1 MPHEG
6 YNLGVNAQFNQ
17 VKEATQAVGTLY
29 KQLEKVNRSSEK
41 LHIPT
46 NLPREINHVSTVTA
60 SYIERLESEG
70 KTYQANQQKVK
81 AYSSAISSLQARQKE
96 LERTLSETSS
106 SLDKNSAKYR
116 ATEVLINKNAT
127 EINKFK
133 SSIKSAQAEMDRLHP
148 TGFDRWVKGAKKVNS
163 ATDTMKNKL
172 HSAWDSIKGGAT
184 VATAG
189 IAAFGAAAYS
199 GAKQAGT
206 IQQRYREINNLAV
219 LGGEKQK
226 EVTKEVTEMQRQ
238 GRDMSIKYGKSQQEI
253 AEGYEDLVK
262 RGYTTKQAV
271 GALQT
276 ELQASVASGDKF
288 SDVTTVSSQV
298 LDAFGMRADNTS
310 KMLKNT
316 KQVVNELAYSAD
328 ATSTGFSDLGIA
340 MSYVGTA
347 AKANNISLAET
358 TSALGVL
365 SNNGLESDK
374 AGTALRSTIN
384 GLTNQ
389 INKIGSKNSVFTK
402 LGITKSEMLDA
413 HGNLKSLSEDMA
425 ILYKHI
431 QEHSKGGSQ
440 QNGFFKSIF
449 GTTGMNGAEILA
461 KSSKEVEELTK
472 RTEKAGKTGTYVA
485 KLAAKNMGTAQG
497 SAASAKQAMNAF
509 KMTLGN
515 AVLPAI
521 SKASNELAKFLLSK
535 DGKKFQKDVG
545 GAVSKVA
552 NAFVKFIEW
561 SATHKKEIEWIGGGI
576 LAGYSVVKAAKLIAF
591 LGDVKKGLEAIKAIK
606 FVGGLFGK
614 GGMTKEAVKGVESV
628 GGALPKTATR
638 GGAGF
643 LTGSLQSI
651 KSAGGF
657 KNLSPAGKL
666 TTGLAGAGVALDAGA
681 QFFNAFKDRHNADKR
696 SQDIG
701 KGIGAGIGG
710 GIGLY
715 FGGPLGAALG
725 SKIGGFIG
733 KWGGE
738 GVNQFTKGWQRQG
751 KKQKP
756 QNWVQWL
763 GFQAHNSLDFFV
775 GLGKKAITAVGKG
788 FNSAKSFAKKNSK
801 ELALTA
807 VSPLIGIPTLL
818 YKNNPKFKKWADSIG
833 KNISNGFKSA
843 KKGVT
848 NFVKDSGKNISAF
861 NKSVGKKTNQA
872 IKWFKKLPANMHKGW
887 NKGITASHNFFKNLP
902 KNAKKAERDV
912 KKWASNTGKNIQ
924 GAWTKGNKAAVK
936 FVKSVPGRLSKAKKG
951 VDTWA
956 SKTGKS
962 IQGAWTKGNKAAV
975 KFVKGIPGHLSKA
988 KKGVDNW
995 GSKTGRSIQR
1005 TWNKGVKGA
1014 TNFAQKIPGQINKS
1028 KQGIDNW
1035 ASKTGK
1041 SIQGAWNTG
1050 KKGLTSFISS
1060 IPDQLEKAYKGI
1072 ASWASKTGQAIQ
1084 KGWNGFWGGMGDWRK
1099 KRTNDLKAFGN
1110 DISYAFGGSRDAF
1123 KYEKVPAHATGGV
1136 VANSHGA
1143 LVGEAGPELA
1153 YKPWAGHVRLLG
1165 ANGPQIAK
1173 VNSGEKILNAR
1184 DTAKVMSG
1192 GLGQGKVLNG
1202 YANGNTKLGNTT
1214 KSVASDYKKISQNAT
1229 KSLTK
1234 ITKTNRTSW
1243 NKIQSNTSKSLD
1255 KITKT
1260 NRRSWNS
1267 IETNAG
1273 KSVKGLAKTNQST
1286 WSKITRQ
1293 TNKQTDKTRK
1303 DAISDYT
1310 DMRKGVHKQMD
1321 GLHDGVIDL
1330 ASTTSKGFGKELGHM
1345 KGYAHDAMGDTID
1358 QVNKGITGID
1368 KVLGQFGGNTSVI
1381 KPVKFATGT
1390 DSNGRLTQ
1398 NTLAMVNDAKSGPRQ
1413 EALVSDTNEIYYPR
1427 GNNVTMMI
1435 PKGWGVLN
1443 GTQTQQVSKSAGLRH
1458 FAKGS
1463 GVSHSQ
1469 LRKIAEK
1476 AGADPSKAFAQMY
1489 SNNLHA
1495 SGTDLKKDSINLAQ
1509 NSSTHF
1515 GNPWSNAMWTVIN
1528 NAIGGESGH
1537 GGTREKF
1544 LKYAEET
1551 FSGVRYVMGAAS
1563 KTASDC
1569 SGMVSQA
1576 LAHFGLNA
1584 GRSTVDMQHSSSL
1597 EYLGKSLNRTIPGD
1611 LVIFGH
1617 GTGAAG
1623 HVGIIKNPKTGTM
1636 FNETPP
1642 RARVT
1647 RIADDMGMGY
1657 GFYRVKGL
1665 HDAKSSK
1672 KTVTANK
1679 QLQALAKRELGPSAL
1694 TWIKDTLGDE
1704 GALGGHIGGEG
1715 VQRWAGT
1722 VKRILGMLHLS
1733 TSKAMV
1739 DRVLRQINTES
1750 SGNPHARQPGA
1761 DPDGDGSGP
1770 ALGLM
1775 QTKRS
1780 TFETYKRKGDNGGI
1794 FNGPSNIYA
1803 GLNYAK
1809 HKYGNSLSFL
1819 GNGHGYAKGGK
1830 PAIHTPFIAGE
1841 QGPELI
1847 TADGPVKVDSHE
1859 ETKRKMSNLSN
1870 LIKLPKS
1877 APPKST
1883 GNPPITININ
1893 LNGPIGTSRRDAIDF
1908 ANEVKQIVAEQIL
1921 NLFGDEFGGD
1931 PSIY

>member
-133 SSIKSAQAEMDRLHP
+133 SSIKLAQAEMDRLHP

-189 IAAFGAAAYS
+189 IAAVGAAAYS

-226 EVTKEVTEMQRQ
+226 EVTKQVTEMQRQ

-316 KQVVNELAYSAD
+316 KLVVNELAYSAD

-358 TSALGVL
+358 ASALGVL

-413 HGNLKSLSEDMA
+413 HGNLKSLSEDMG

-461 KSSKEVEELTK
+461 KGSKEVEELTK

-535 DGKKFQKDVG
+535 DGKKFQRDVG

-576 LAGYSVVKAAKLIAF
+576 LAGYSVVKAAKFIAF
-591 LGDVKKGLEAIKAIK
+591 LGDIKKGLEAIKAVK

-614 GGMTKEAVKGVESV
+614 GGMAKEAAQGVENV

-657 KNLSPAGKL
+657 KGLAPAGKV
-666 TTGLAGAGVALDAGA
+666 TTGLAGAGVALDAGT

-696 SQDIG
+696 SVDIG
-701 KGIGAGIGG
+701 KGIGSGIGG
-710 GIGLY
+710 GIGLF
-715 FGGPLGAALG
+715 FGGPAGAAIG
-725 SKIGGFIG
+725 SQIG
-733 KWGGE
+733 KVVGGWGGQA
-738 GVNQFTKGWQRQG
+738 VNKFTKGWQSNKPPKNFWSLENLGWSTKDMFG
-751 KKQKP
+751 KIGKGWNNFWGGMGNWRKQQASGWSKWTK
-756 QNWVQWL
+756 QTGAGIDRWATDVGKSWNKGVKGVKNW
-763 GFQAHNSLDFFV
+763 GSNV
-775 GLGKKAITAVGKG
+775 GKSWNKGVKGVGKWIHDIPSNLGKTGK
-788 FNSAKSFAKKNSK
+788 
-801 ELALTA
+801 
-807 VSPLIGIPTLL
+807 
-818 YKNNPKFKKWADSIG
+818 SIG
-833 KNISNGFKSA
+833 HWASQTGNNI
-843 KKGVT
+843 
-848 NFVKDSGKNISAF
+848 
-861 NKSVGKKTNQA
+861 
-872 IKWFKKLPANMHKGW
+872 HKGW

-902 KNAKKAERDV
+902 KNTKKTERDV

-924 GAWTKGNKAAVK
+924 GAWNKGKKATVN

-951 VDTWA
+951 VDNWA

-995 GSKTGRSIQR
+995 GSKTGQSIQK

-1028 KQGIDNW
+1028 KKGIDSW

-1041 SIQGAWNTG
+1041 SIQSAWNTG

-1060 IPDQLEKAYKGI
+1060 IPGQLEKAYKGI

-1084 KGWNGFWGGMGDWRK
+1084 KGWNGFWGKAGDIRK
-1099 KRTNDLKAFGN
+1099 GVTNNVKAFGN
-1110 DISYAFGGSRDAF
+1110 DLAFATGGSKHTF
-1123 KYEKVPAHATGGV
+1123 KYEKISSHAAGGHITS
-1136 VANSHGA
+1136 SHTA

-1153 YKPWAGHVRLLG
+1153 YKHGAKARLLG
-1165 ANGPQIAK
+1165 ANGPAITK
-1173 VNSGEKILNAR
+1173 VHSGEHILNAH

-1202 YANGNTKLGNTT
+1202 YASGTTRLGKTT

-1234 ITKTNRTSW
+1234 VTKTNRNNW
-1243 NKIQSNTSKSLD
+1243 DKISKTTTKSLG
-1255 KITKT
+1255 KLTKT
-1260 NRRSWNS
+1260 NRRSWNN

-1273 KSVKGLAKTNQST
+1273 KSVKRLAKTNQST
-1286 WSKITRQ
+1286 WTKITRQ

-1310 DMRKGVHKQMD
+1310 NMRKGVHKQMD
-1321 GLHDGVIDL
+1321 NLHDGVIDL

-1427 GNNVTMMI
+1427 GNDVTMMI

-1495 SGTDLKKDSINLAQ
+1495 SGTDLKKGSINLAQ

-1528 NAIGGESGH
+1528 NAIGGGSGH

-1694 TWIKDTLGDE
+1694 KWIKDKLGDE
-1704 GALGGHIGGEG
+1704 GSLGGNIGGEG

-1809 HKYGNSLSFL
+1809 HRYGNSLSFL

-1883 GNPPITININ
+1883 GKPPITININ